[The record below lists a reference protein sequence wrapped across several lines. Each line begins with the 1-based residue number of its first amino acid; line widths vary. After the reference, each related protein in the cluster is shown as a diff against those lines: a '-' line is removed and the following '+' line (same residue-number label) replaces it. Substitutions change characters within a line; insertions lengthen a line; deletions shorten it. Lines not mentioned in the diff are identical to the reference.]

1 MQFSQSF
8 LDGIIKFLYSLER
21 YFHVVLKTDRNIS
34 FSTTPS
40 VVIAKKL
47 ECEVISRYL
56 YLHVYSRLHVD
67 SKVLSSKIVF
77 VAPTWFSPNILLS
90 RACNTVLIRVKSRSQ

>member
-1 MQFSQSF
+1 M
-8 LDGIIKFLYSLER
+8 ER
-21 YFHVVLKTDRNIS
+21 YFHVVLKTDLDIS

-56 YLHVYSRLHVD
+56 HK
-67 SKVLSSKIVF
+67 SKQPLEKKHGLKR
-77 VAPTWFSPNILLS
+77 PKMN
-90 RACNTVLIRVKSRSQ
+90 

>member
-21 YFHVVLKTDRNIS
+21 YFHVVLKTDLNIS
-34 FSTTPS
+34 FSTTQS
-40 VVIAKKL
+40 VL

-56 YLHVYSRLHVD
+56 YRD
-67 SKVLSSKIVF
+67 F
-77 VAPTWFSPNILLS
+77 
-90 RACNTVLIRVKSRSQ
+90 TVLDQTHYDRGRCRHRHRPRRLERVRATWQKASKSLRLGDFPLHGHVV